1 MAGLAY
7 FLGVRKMGAGI
18 IRIGPGSLH
27 MQWQSILDLKPTA
40 LIIVPSFLTNMIDFA
55 DEHHIDYKN
64 SSVSKAVCIGESIR
78 NQDFSLNTL
87 GRRIKE
93 RWDIDLFSTYA
104 STEMATAFTECP
116 AGQGGHH
123 QPDLIVTEIVDED
136 GNCVQDG
143 NAGELVITTLGIEG
157 YPLIRF
163 KTGDICVKHTGQC
176 SCRRHTYR
184 LGPVLGRKKQMIKYK
199 GTTLYPTAIYDILD
213 GLQWIDAY
221 QIQLKTDNHGCDDI
235 VLNIN
240 EITDDQLSHLKLE
253 LEAKLR
259 VKPGIKLWNIAD
271 LHKIIFLDGY
281 RKPIKFSDLRTPKN

>member
-1 MAGLAY
+1 
-7 FLGVRKMGAGI
+7 
-18 IRIGPGSLH
+18 
-27 MQWQSILDLKPTA
+27 
-40 LIIVPSFLTNMIDFA
+40 
-55 DEHHIDYKN
+55 
-64 SSVSKAVCIGESIR
+64 
-78 NQDFSLNTL
+78 
-87 GRRIKE
+87 
-93 RWDIDLFSTYA
+93 
-104 STEMATAFTECP
+104 
-116 AGQGGHH
+116 
-123 QPDLIVTEIVDED
+123 
-136 GNCVQDG
+136 
-143 NAGELVITTLGIEG
+143 
-157 YPLIRF
+157 
-163 KTGDICVKHTGQC
+163 
-176 SCRRHTYR
+176 
-184 LGPVLGRKKQMIKYK
+184 VLGRKKQMIKYK